1 MDNNPKALPPQFVEL
16 EPVQGWRDKTKNW
29 FRNNS
34 SIILA
39 VVIIIVL
46 AGGIYAYTQRDSSR
60 SILPEEFSE
69 SSENLESEQQ
79 VQPQQ
84 QEAESIEQ
92 ANESTELEVQETPAG
107 IGGPIIAESEVF
119 TETAQKGD
127 GVTHLARRALAS
139 YLEKTGGDAE
149 LTKEHKVYIEDYLQ
163 NKTSDEMLE
172 TGQQKTFLK
181 SLIEEAIQ
189 KSKTLT
195 SEQLQ
200 NIAPFAQNVNL

>member
-69 SSENLESEQQ
+69 SSENLESEQ
-79 VQPQQ
+79 
-84 QEAESIEQ
+84 AENVEQAVEQ